1 MSATRLRNKM
11 LTIIEANASWIE
23 DEATYALSEAISNAL
38 YCTMDKQS
46 DVIDTLIERGYF
58 KQ

>member
-1 MSATRLRNKM
+1 M